1 MRTTP
6 RAVVPFLM
14 ACATAGVMAFAGTA
28 TGAGTGGPA
37 IEVNPNPAH
46 PGEKVTI
53 TGHCD
58 SAGPVRAIFTPNG
71 KPFDGPVRVTDRNPR
86 GFRAEAQ
93 IDERIGAGAIPVY
106 VDCGSDYGETKLVT
120 QP

>member
-6 RAVVPFLM
+6 AAWVPFIM
-14 ACATAGVMAFAGTA
+14 ACATAGIMGLAGTA
-28 TGAGTGGPA
+28 TGVGSAPT
-37 IEVNPNPAH
+37 IEVTPNPAH

-53 TGHCD
+53 TGHCG
-58 SAGPVRAIFTPNG
+58 SAGPVRSISTPNG
-71 KPFDGPVRVTDRNPR
+71 LPFDGPVRITDPNPR
-86 GFRAEAQ
+86 GFRAEAR
-93 IDERIGAGAIPVY
+93 IDERVGAGGGPVY